1 MAILVTGGAGFI
13 GSHTCV
19 ELLNAGEDIVV
30 MDNFYN
36 SNSRAL
42 DGIRKITG
50 KDFKFYEDDMLD
62 IAAVDQIF
70 AENDIEQVIHFA
82 GYKCVPESVQKPLM
96 YYSNNLRGTFN
107 ILETMKKYGCTKF
120 VFSSSATVYGIP
132 ATVPVKEDFPL
143 SAINPY
149 GSTKLIIE
157 NLCREMYAADN
168 TWTMI
173 LLRYFNPVG
182 AHESGLIGEDPNG
195 IPNNL
200 MPYLTQV
207 AVGRLPYLNIFGNDY
222 PTPDGTC
229 VRDYIHVVD
238 LAVGHVKALKKLEEK
253 PEVRVYNLGTGH
265 GYSVLDVVHA
275 FEKACGHEV
284 KYQIKPRRAG
294 DIAMCYCDPTKAKEE
309 LGWEAQYGIEEM
321 CQDSWRW
328 QSQNPDGYATEEK

>member
-132 ATVPVKEDFPL
+132 ATVPCRTARNTPCVWGNSRRPCPYLPCPRPRVRNQRL
-143 SAINPY
+143 SPCN
-149 GSTKLIIE
+149 GSTYETEAYLPAPRKRPLRRSSSMFPCPP
-157 NLCREMYAADN
+157 CR
-168 TWTMI
+168 
-173 LLRYFNPVG
+173 
-182 AHESGLIGEDPNG
+182 
-195 IPNNL
+195 
-200 MPYLTQV
+200 
-207 AVGRLPYLNIFGNDY
+207 
-222 PTPDGTC
+222 
-229 VRDYIHVVD
+229 HVC
-238 LAVGHVKALKKLEEK
+238 L
-253 PEVRVYNLGTGH
+253 
-265 GYSVLDVVHA
+265 
-275 FEKACGHEV
+275 
-284 KYQIKPRRAG
+284 
-294 DIAMCYCDPTKAKEE
+294 
-309 LGWEAQYGIEEM
+309 
-321 CQDSWRW
+321 
-328 QSQNPDGYATEEK
+328 

>member
-19 ELLNAGEDIVV
+19 ELLEAGEEIVV

-42 DGIRKITG
+42 DGIREITG
-50 KDFKFYEDDMLD
+50 KDFRFYEADMLD
-62 IAAVDQIF
+62 IAAVDKIF
-70 AENDIEQVIHFA
+70 SENDIEQVIHFA
-82 GYKCVPESVQKPLM
+82 GYKCVPESTQKPLM

-107 ILETMKKYGCTKF
+107 ILEVMKKYGCTKF

-132 ATVPVKEDFPL
+132 ASVPVSEDFPL

-182 AHESGLIGEDPNG
+182 AHRSGKIGEDPNG

-200 MPYLTQV
+200 MPIVLDKAAGKRDVLAV
-207 AVGRLPYLNIFGNDY
+207 AGNDY
-222 PTPDGTC
+222 PTPDGSC

-238 LAVGHVKALKKLEEK
+238 LAKGHVAAVRKARAMNGGC
-253 PEVRVYNLGTGH
+253 PAYNLGTGK
-265 GYSVLDVVHA
+265 GYSVIEILDA
-275 FEKACGHEV
+275 FERVNGV
-284 KYQIKPRRAG
+284 DLGYTIGPRRPG
-294 DIAMCYCDPTKAKEE
+294 DAASTYSDPSLAEKE
-309 LGWEAQYGIEEM
+309 LGWKAQLGIEDM
-321 CQDSWRW
+321 CRDAWNFRKMR
-328 QSQNPDGYATEEK
+328 DEENK